1 MCKKLF
7 VSLLALFVTGIST
20 TCTMVISHALADAS
34 MFAGHMTHTKK
45 PVCGEQESCGT
56 SNCCIESAS
65 KDTYVSGSSRLLLI
79 TEVAFLPI
87 SNDYQLNRATY
98 KIKDYSIR
106 PYIPPLI
113 RIGITVKKE

>member
-20 TCTMVISHALADAS
+20 TCTMVIGHVLADAS
-34 MFAGHMTHTKK
+34 MLDNHMTHTHK
-45 PVCGEQESCGT
+45 PICGEQESCGT

-65 KDTYVSGSSRLLLI
+65 KDMYLSESNRLLLI
-79 TEVAFLPI
+79 TAVPFLPI
-87 SNDYQLNRATY
+87 SNDYELNRGTY